1 MVLKI
6 KNGFGN
12 NYKHKNNAQSINVRF
27 KTCFSLNKAIPM
39 DTGKAYL
46 RLLLNDLH
54 VDLEIFLE
62 ENNDQHSSLV
72 MDIDM
77 RIHDFKERLA
87 NLDNA
92 NKKYDLDFIKDDVK
106 KLIISLQNNSFLTYD
121 KEEILRLQ
129 NITSVLLEKILKN

>member
-1 MVLKI
+1 
-6 KNGFGN
+6 
-12 NYKHKNNAQSINVRF
+12 
-27 KTCFSLNKAIPM
+27 M
-39 DTGKAYL
+39 DAGKAYL

-54 VDLEIFLE
+54 VDLGIFLE

-72 MDIDM
+72 LDIDM

-92 NKKYDLDFIKDDVK
+92 NKKYNLDFIKDDVK
-106 KLIISLQNNSFLTYD
+106 KLIISLQHNSFLTYN

-129 NITSVLLEKILKN
+129 NMTSVLLEKISKNWSDWWERIGKM